1 MMVKTQ
7 VKGSETIGLRVG
19 ATNVR
24 RYFPRDIGFVEF
36 QLDHVQIRCGLT
48 PEFWRGRPEIRD
60 PRLCKW
66 LDFKILH
73 HMRNRSAVKLAMTPS
88 GDNTYTLRSAESE
101 AHPSLRREKTAATVA

>member
-1 MMVKTQ
+1 MVKTQ

-19 ATNVR
+19 ANNVR
-24 RYFPRDIGFVEF
+24 RYFPKGISFIEF
-36 QLDHVQIRCGLT
+36 QLDHLQIRCGLT
-48 PEFWRGRPEIRD
+48 PEFWRGQPEIRD

-88 GDNTYTLRSAESE
+88 GNNTYTLRSTESE
-101 AHPSLRREKTAATVA
+101 GQAGLKREKAAVTAA